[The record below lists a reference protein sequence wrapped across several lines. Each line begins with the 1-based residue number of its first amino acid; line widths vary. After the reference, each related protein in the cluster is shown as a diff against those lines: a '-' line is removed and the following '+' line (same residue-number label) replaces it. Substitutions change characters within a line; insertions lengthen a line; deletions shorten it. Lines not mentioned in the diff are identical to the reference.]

1 MRDWIAAAMT
11 VLGTLLVLSG
21 AAIIILRAWG
31 TRPGPAPTAPEEAG
45 TAPVAGAPVVT
56 GTPAM
61 AGERA
66 TERSIR
72 SLLRLGPPDRLIAWG
87 ILLLV
92 LAAIAAGAINFELGA
107 SANATH

>member
-31 TRPGPAPTAPEEAG
+31 TRPEKAAADGVGPAVT
-45 TAPVAGAPVVT
+45 VAE
-56 GTPAM
+56 PATT
-61 AGERA
+61 ERA
-66 TERSIR
+66 TW
-72 SLLRLGPPDRLIAWG
+72 SLMRLGPPDRLIAWG

-92 LAAIAAGAINFELGA
+92 LAAIAAGAISFELGA
-107 SANATH
+107 SAGAAAK

>member
-21 AAIIILRAWG
+21 ATIIILRAWG
-31 TRPGPAPTAPEEAG
+31 TRPGPVPAAPDESG
-45 TAPVAGAPVVT
+45 TASVA
-56 GTPAM
+56 PA
-61 AGERA
+61 EPT
-66 TERSIR
+66 TERGVR

-107 SANATH
+107 SANAAAH

>member
-31 TRPGPAPTAPEEAG
+31 TRPEKPAVDGVEPAT
-45 TAPVAGAPVVT
+45 TTVT
-56 GTPAM
+56 EPATT
-61 AGERA
+61 ERA
-66 TERSIR
+66 TR

-92 LAAIAAGAINFELGA
+92 LAAIAAGAISFELGA
-107 SANATH
+107 SAGAGK